1 MVAPIRGQI
10 RRRLLLVE
18 DDRHAID
25 ELRDMLSEKGFEC
38 EVALGLETAQE
49 ILSERRMD
57 AVIANAKCEQL
68 PSGGVRGLIGSLRKL
83 APSAKIVIFN
93 GVTSKVLQRRLRRL
107 GADGYLSERSDLRA
121 VARSVERVLL
131 GE

>member
-1 MVAPIRGQI
+1 MAASRVGQI
-10 RRRLLLVE
+10 SRRLLLVE

-38 EVALGLETAQE
+38 EVTLGLETAQE
-49 ILSERRMD
+49 ILSERHMD
-57 AVIANAKCEQL
+57 AVIVNAKCGPL
-68 PSGGVRGLIGSLRKL
+68 PTGGVRGLIGNLKNL

-121 VARSVERVLL
+121 VARSVERVLSQ
-131 GE
+131 